1 MAITI
6 DVGEANDIHPKNKQ
20 AVGHRLA
27 LWALGAVYQQK
38 VPATSGPLPAGH
50 EVRGREI
57 VLRFTHTDGGL
68 LAKGGDL
75 QGFIAAGADRK
86 WAPARARI
94 AGDSIV
100 ISAPDVAAPVAVRY
114 AWENLPTC
122 NLYNG
127 AGLPASP
134 FRTDVW
140 KE

>member
-27 LWALGAVYQQK
+27 LWALGTVYQQK
-38 VPATSGPLPAGH
+38 VAATSGPLPAGH

-57 VLRFTHTDGGL
+57 VLRFTHLDGGL
-68 LAKGGDL
+68 TAQGGAL
-75 QGFIAAGADRK
+75 QGFIVAGADRK
-86 WAPARARI
+86 WAAAQARI
-94 AGDSIV
+94 EGSTIV
-100 ISAPDVAAPVAVRY
+100 VSAPDVPAPVAARY
-114 AWENLPTC
+114 AWENFPAC

-134 FRTDVW
+134 FRTDDW
-140 KE
+140 K